1 MWPEGC
7 SWYAEGE
14 QPLILVSTVSH
25 ALTSVGAH
33 GCILDKLVSSTKISQ
48 TLQRQLQLPGQG
60 QSSHGKDSQPPKA
73 VTVPQHGMAGSRA
86 PWKMQNGS
94 IWISKTNHIWRGKD
108 IFPARKYFYCRSKAV
123 YLKKIIPFKPLRKED
138 LNKKVLWKLCSS
150 EKTVFSSH
158 SDFWAGLLRHSKDFT
173 TSSPTACA
181 LLCRYR
187 SAPCLWASQ
196 QENKDCPR
204 EDPCSGQNLFLITAG
219 NCMICFQHQ
228 QELFFW
234 QRTSRFHPA
243 EPRTVND
250 CCSRQH

>member
-86 PWKMQNGS
+86 PWKMQNWS

-123 YLKKIIPFKPLRKED
+123 YFKKIIPFKPLRKED
-138 LNKKVLWKLCSS
+138 LNKKSALKVVLFRKNSFQLTLRFF
-150 EKTVFSSH
+150 EQVFSDTAKISPLPAPQH
-158 SDFWAGLLRHSKDFT
+158 VHCSAGTGLLLVCGPHNKRTKI
-173 TSSPTACA
+173 A
-181 LLCRYR
+181 LVKTPVQGRI
-187 SAPCLWASQ
+187 
-196 QENKDCPR
+196 
-204 EDPCSGQNLFLITAG
+204 CS
-219 NCMICFQHQ
+219 
-228 QELFFW
+228 
-234 QRTSRFHPA
+234 
-243 EPRTVND
+243 
-250 CCSRQH
+250 